1 VGLAPFVFL
10 VLLLINFILYYGR
23 MSVNSSSIH
32 TMWWNALASKWDR
45 EWVQVYVHFDNLR
58 MVIKK
63 FWSPQ
68 VLRPNFF

>member
-1 VGLAPFVFL
+1 VGLAPFVFP

-23 MSVNSSSIH
+23 MNVNSSSIH

-45 EWVQVYVHFDNLR
+45 QWVQVYVHFDNLR

-63 FWSPQ
+63 FCSPQ
-68 VLRPNFF
+68 VL